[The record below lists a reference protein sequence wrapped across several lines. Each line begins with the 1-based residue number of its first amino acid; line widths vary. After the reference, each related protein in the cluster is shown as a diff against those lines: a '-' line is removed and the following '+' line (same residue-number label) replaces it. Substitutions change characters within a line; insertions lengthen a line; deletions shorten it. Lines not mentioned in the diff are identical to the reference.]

1 MEVNIELL
9 EEWRDDVKSAL
20 KKEIGCLESKHG
32 FLCSYMRV
40 LDAVDELISEN
51 NVLKEDLERKQSEI
65 DDLSEQLREQEAENN
80 SLRMQM
86 LSETGDLRQQL
97 VEAQE
102 QSLEVKSKPMEI
114 HNHFES
120 GSNSQVF
127 NDKVNGRFAKS
138 NDKKKKEKKRWKRM
152 VRKVL

>member
-9 EEWRDDVKSAL
+9 KEWRDDAKSAL

-32 FLCSYMRV
+32 LLSSYMGV

-51 NVLKEDLERKQSEI
+51 DDLREDLERKQSEI
-65 DDLSEQLREQEAENN
+65 DDLSEQLRQAEAENT

-102 QSLEVKSKPMEI
+102 QKPMEI

-120 GSNSQVF
+120 GSTSQVF
-127 NDKVNGRFAKS
+127 NDKVNGRFAKG

>member
-9 EEWRDDVKSAL
+9 KEWRDDAKSAL

-32 FLCSYMRV
+32 LLCSYMRV
-40 LDAVDELISEN
+40 LDALDELISEN
-51 NVLKEDLERKQSEI
+51 DDLKEDLERKQSEI
-65 DDLSEQLREQEAENN
+65 DDLSEQLREQEAEIN

>member
-9 EEWRDDVKSAL
+9 KEWRDDAKSAL

-32 FLCSYMRV
+32 LLSSYMGV

-51 NVLKEDLERKQSEI
+51 DDLREDLERKQSEI
-65 DDLSEQLREQEAENN
+65 DDLSEQLRQAEAENT

-102 QSLEVKSKPMEI
+102 QKSMEI

-120 GSNSQVF
+120 GSTSQVF
-127 NDKVNGRFAKS
+127 NDKVNGRFAKG

>member
-9 EEWRDDVKSAL
+9 KEWRDDAKSAL

-32 FLCSYMRV
+32 LLSSYMGV

-51 NVLKEDLERKQSEI
+51 DDLREDLERKQSEI
-65 DDLSEQLREQEAENN
+65 DDLSEQLRQAEAENT

-97 VEAQE
+97 VEAPSRHRMHTH
-102 QSLEVKSKPMEI
+102 SLTLRY
-114 HNHFES
+114 
-120 GSNSQVF
+120 SNPLPPYCT
-127 NDKVNGRFAKS
+127 AKQPHHS
-138 NDKKKKEKKRWKRM
+138 IPVPPRG
-152 VRKVL
+152 